1 VGTTGGGEIPH
12 FLKHYNRYCKY
23 FNPLLERKQIIM
35 TTLKLATLLLQV
47 FGYINA
53 TEEDVILLQTT
64 NAQRYIL
71 VEFCQKYITFSFTN
85 NKWSMIEE

>member
-1 VGTTGGGEIPH
+1 
-12 FLKHYNRYCKY
+12 
-23 FNPLLERKQIIM
+23 M

-64 NAQRYIL
+64 NAQRYISI
-71 VEFCQKYITFSFTN
+71 EFHQKYITFTLEN
-85 NKWSMIEE
+85 NQWTMEEE